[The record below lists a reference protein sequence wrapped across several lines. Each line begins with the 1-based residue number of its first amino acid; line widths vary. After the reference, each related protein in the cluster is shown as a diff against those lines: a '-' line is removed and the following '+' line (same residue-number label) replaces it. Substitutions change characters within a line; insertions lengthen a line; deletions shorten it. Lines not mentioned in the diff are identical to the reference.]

1 MGKWYHWSLGRAWGG
16 VWGNPPI
23 EGTVWDRE
31 LLWPRHSVHGAI
43 RKEKKAAE
51 ILGKKNPK
59 PYLIRV
65 GNKEL
70 M

>member
-1 MGKWYHWSLGRAWGG
+1 MGEIG
-16 VWGNPPI
+16 VVFWDIPRV
-23 EGTVWDRE
+23 EGTVGDRE
-31 LLWPRHSVHGAI
+31 FLWPRHSVHGAI
-43 RKEKKAAE
+43 RKEEKAAE
-51 ILGKKNPK
+51 ILKKTKNPK

>member
-1 MGKWYHWSLGRAWGG
+1 MGKSPLLRGQSVTAKQ
-16 VWGNPPI
+16 
-23 EGTVWDRE
+23 RE

-43 RKEKKAAE
+43 RKEEKAAE
-51 ILGKKNPK
+51 ILKKKNPK